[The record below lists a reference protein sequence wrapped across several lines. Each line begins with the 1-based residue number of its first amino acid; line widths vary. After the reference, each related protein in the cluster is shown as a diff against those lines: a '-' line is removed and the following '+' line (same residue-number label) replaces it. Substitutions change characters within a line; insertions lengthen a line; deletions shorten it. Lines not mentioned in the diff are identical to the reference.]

1 MNISSNNFSSIEM
14 VQDKLQSKGRT
25 NRNPHYVANET
36 SFASILQSAHQA
48 KKTIRFSK
56 HANERLLS
64 RNIDLSAEQ
73 LERLSEAAMKA
84 KEKGIK
90 ESLVVMDGVSFIVNC
105 KSNTVITAVDEAD
118 EHIFTNIDGAVI
130 L

>member
-1 MNISSNNFSSIEM
+1 M
-14 VQDKLQSKGRT
+14 QDKLQSKGST
-25 NRNPHYVANET
+25 NRNPHQVANET

-105 KSNTVITAVDEAD
+105 KSNTVITAVDEAE